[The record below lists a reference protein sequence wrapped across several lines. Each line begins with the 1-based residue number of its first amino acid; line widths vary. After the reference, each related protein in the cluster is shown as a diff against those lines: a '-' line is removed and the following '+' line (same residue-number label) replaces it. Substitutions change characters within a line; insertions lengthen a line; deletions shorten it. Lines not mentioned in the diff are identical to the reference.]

1 MPTSCADLQRMGQK
15 INGFFLVKGS
25 KKMETVYCDFYPNQ
39 NGATYF
45 TFTSSF
51 FIKFFFFTDKQ
62 KWIGYADVK
71 SAPVHFY
78 VTRNSSFST
87 TGTPIPFDLAR
98 VNEGNAMDLTSGI
111 FTAPRPG
118 IYFFSFTGMAA
129 FPSSSSSYVALG
141 VSLFLNGV
149 KIGTGRVE
157 EANTVDNQWSPLTLQ
172 LTLNLKKN
180 DQVLVQI
187 YTMSTGVK
195 LLDDSLHFTHF
206 TGFMLEEEIV
216 ASL

>member
-1 MPTSCADLQRMGQK
+1 
-15 INGFFLVKGS
+15 
-25 KKMETVYCDFYPNQ
+25 
-39 NGATYF
+39 
-45 TFTSSF
+45 
-51 FIKFFFFTDKQ
+51 
-62 KWIGYADVK
+62 
-71 SAPVHFY
+71 
-78 VTRNSSFST
+78 
-87 TGTPIPFDLAR
+87 
-98 VNEGNAMDLTSGI
+98 
-111 FTAPRPG
+111 
-118 IYFFSFTGMAA
+118 MAA
-129 FPSSSSSYVALG
+129 FPSSSSSFVALG